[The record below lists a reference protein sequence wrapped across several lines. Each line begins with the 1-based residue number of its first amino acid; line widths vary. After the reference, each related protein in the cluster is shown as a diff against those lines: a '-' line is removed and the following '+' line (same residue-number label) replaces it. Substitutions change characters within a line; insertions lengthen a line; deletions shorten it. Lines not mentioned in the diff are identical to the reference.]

1 MQYVY
6 CDVEAECLRISYIN
20 FGLQILKIVQEMF
33 RVTQVSR
40 SFYAHKKTA
49 SLPEALKRVLLT
61 NIQTKEATSLLPYL
75 ELNNVRL
82 KTVGRE

>member
-1 MQYVY
+1 
-6 CDVEAECLRISYIN
+6 
-20 FGLQILKIVQEMF
+20 MF